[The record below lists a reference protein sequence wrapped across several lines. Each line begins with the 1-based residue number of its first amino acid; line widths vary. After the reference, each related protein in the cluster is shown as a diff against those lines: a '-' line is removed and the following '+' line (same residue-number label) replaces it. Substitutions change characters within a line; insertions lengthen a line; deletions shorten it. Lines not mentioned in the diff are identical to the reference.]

1 MKSKIVLVSFLFI
14 SLMTY
19 AQKKVTWDDLSHVT
33 FEDKYFPKYQES
45 YLYPKFEDSIKE
57 LNGQQISIKGYFLS
71 LDPKGQIYILSKGP
85 MASCYFCGVGGPETA
100 IELLFSEKQKYKTD
114 TIVTV
119 TGTLT
124 LNDSDVDHFN
134 YILSNCTV
142 TVVK

>member
-1 MKSKIVLVSFLFI
+1 MRNSILLICFLVSSVMSFG
-14 SLMTY
+14 
-19 AQKKVTWDDLSHVT
+19 QKDVTWDDLSDVKFT
-33 FEDKYFPKYQES
+33 NKYFPKYEEY
-45 YLYPKFEDSIKE
+45 YLHPEFAESIKE
-57 LNGQQISIKGYFLS
+57 LNGQQISITGYFLS